1 MAIHYDLTV
10 QGDTLQARAWG
21 FDESLEDVQSYGL
34 ALIDACREHGVTRV
48 MCDERELDYRL
59 NTFEHYEAAE
69 FIAQQVPALA
79 KVAIVCNP
87 HCLPAAD
94 LYEDVVVNRG
104 LMLRIFTD
112 IDQAR
117 AWLEGAALTKQA
129 PGLAAPAADSPD
141 SGARVESTPVPR
153 LQTALSLAGFVVLQA
168 LLYVMLSMLALALS
182 QDGRVLV
189 WPAAGLALALVL
201 HQGNRALPGIGLG
214 AFLVISLQRASMV
227 QAPDD
232 GWLPGL
238 CLTGGAILQAGAGAW
253 LCRKQ
258 VEPVEGALERAS
270 DLLRLMLWGGGV
282 GAMMAVSVGVTALTL
297 TGALTTEAAGYAWWQ
312 GYTADAW
319 GVVLFTPVS
328 LYLLQRRERP
338 PGEPGRTS
346 AAMALLLFGT
356 ALWPLWLS
364 SPPTP
369 ETMTDRSWDQILAI
383 PLHAGPVSPFR
394 LTPWP
399 QLLAAVGLQLL
410 VLGVWGRNQALQ
422 RRSEELGKALRH
434 TLRLF
439 NDSPLPTWVYD
450 ADTLRFLMV
459 NERAMAL
466 YGWPREAWPGLSL
479 RDIVPD
485 ERLADYLETVQRGAA
500 DPSTVEHQHRRRNG
514 TLMTVRVNASPTRH
528 GERLARLEVIE
539 DITAGKHAERAL
551 IESEKRFRKLFE
563 DTRQTILLFDN
574 FHCIAANPAALTM
587 LRAARPEHIVGA
599 TLAQLSPPRQPDG
612 RSSDETAAEMTRIA
626 LEEGAYEFE
635 WELLRGDGEAF
646 MAQVMMTLIHQS
658 GRDLLHVV
666 LIDITEQ
673 RNAREQIEYMTFHD
687 ALTGLPNRI
696 LGQDR
701 LMHDIARAERQHTSL
716 AVIYLDVDK
725 FKFINDTHGHRLGD
739 HLLQAL
745 ARRLAQDLR
754 GEDTLCRLSGD
765 EFMIVLPD
773 THSQVQV
780 ARVIESIQQ
789 QLAEPFELEGTRL
802 VITLSLGV
810 AFYPQDGVG
819 SETLMLNAD
828 MALYEAKKAGPNSCR
843 LFTPAIND
851 ELTRFVQTRNA
862 LRTALEQRTFEL
874 HYQPQLDLRTGRMIG
889 VEALL
894 RWRRTDGTLAM
905 PSGFIGVAEDSGLIV
920 PIGRWALRQACRQA
934 ALWQTRSWWP
944 RAVMAV
950 NLSAVQFRQEGFA
963 EEVLAALEDSG
974 LDPRCL
980 ELELTESLLLENQQ
994 SILATVKDWKEH
1006 GIQLSLD
1013 DFGTGYSSLAYLK
1026 QFKVDKLKIDRSFIM
1041 NLTNHPED
1049 RAIVKAIVQLAHG
1062 LSMRAIAE
1070 GVEEAATVDTLRA
1083 LGCDELQGYWYS
1095 RPLAATALETWLSR
1109 AHPAAS
1115 DPMGKVSGTTE
1126 GYRSE

>member
-10 QGDTLQARAWG
+10 QGDTLHVRVWG

-34 ALIDACREHGVTRV
+34 AIIEACRGQGVTRV
-48 MCDERELDYRL
+48 LCDERQLEYRL
-59 NTFEHYEAAE
+59 NNFEHYEAAE
-69 FIAQQVPALA
+69 FIATQAPAVA
-79 KVAIVCNP
+79 RAAIVCNP
-87 HCLPAAD
+87 RCLPAVG
-94 LYEDVVVNRG
+94 LYEDVAVNRG
-104 LMLRIFTD
+104 LMLRMFTD
-112 IDQAR
+112 IDE
-117 AWLEGAALTKQA
+117 AWAWIDGSTLAKPA
-129 PGLAAPAADSPD
+129 PEQAAPATTAPDPMSP
-141 SGARVESTPVPR
+141 TPAPR
-153 LQTALSLAGFVVLQA
+153 LQTALSLAGLVAVPA
-168 LLYVMLSMLALALS
+168 LLYVMLSGLSLALS
-182 QDGRVLV
+182 QGGQAPI

-201 HQGNRALPGIGLG
+201 HQGHRALPGIGLG
-214 AFLVISLQRASMV
+214 AFLVISLQRGLMG
-227 QAPDD
+227 QAPDVG
-232 GWLPGL
+232 GWPAL
-238 CLTGGAILQAGAGAW
+238 CVASGAMLQAGVGAW
-253 LCRKQ
+253 LCGKHLG
-258 VEPVEGALERAS
+258 PVEGRLERVR
-270 DLLRLMLWGGGV
+270 DLLRLVLWGGGMA
-282 GAMMAVSVGVTALTL
+282 AMLAASVGVTALTL
-297 TGALTTEAAGYAWWQ
+297 AGALTTAAAGYAWWQ
-312 GYTADAW
+312 GYAADVL
-319 GVVLFTPVS
+319 GVVLFTPAS
-328 LYLLQRRERP
+328 LYLLQRQGQS
-338 PGEPGRTS
+338 PGEPGRAS
-346 AAMALLLFGT
+346 AAMVTLLFGT

-369 ETMTDRSWDQILAI
+369 VTLADRSWQQVLAI
-383 PLHAGPVSPFR
+383 PLQAGPVSPFWR
-394 LTPWP
+394 IPWP
-399 QLLAAVGLQLL
+399 HFLAATVLQLL
-410 VLGVWGRNQALQ
+410 VLGVVGRNLAIQ
-422 RRSEELGKALRH
+422 RRSDELAKALRH
-434 TLRLF
+434 TLQLF

-459 NERAMAL
+459 NERAMAH
-466 YGWPREAWPGLSL
+466 YGWPPEDWPELSL
-479 RDIVPD
+479 RDIVPA
-485 ERLADYLETVQRGAA
+485 ERLADYLESVQRGAA
-500 DPSTVEHQHRRRNG
+500 AQSAIEHQHRRCDG
-514 TLMTVRVNASPTRH
+514 TLMTVRVNSSPTRH

-539 DITAGKHAERAL
+539 DITAGKNAERAL

-574 FHCIAANPAALTM
+574 FYCIAANSAALTM
-587 LRAARPEHIVGA
+587 LRAVRPEQIVGA

-626 LEEGAYEFE
+626 LEEGAYQFE
-635 WELLRGDGEAF
+635 WELLRADGEAF
-646 MAQVMMTLIHQS
+646 MTQVMMTLIHQS

-673 RNAREQIEYMTFHD
+673 KNAREQIEYMTFHD

-725 FKFINDTHGHRLGD
+725 FKFINDTYGHRLGD

-745 ARRLAQDLR
+745 ARRLAQELR
-754 GEDTLCRLSGD
+754 AVDTLCRLSSD
-765 EFMIVLPD
+765 EFMIILPD
-773 THSQVQV
+773 MNSQVQV
-780 ARVIESIQQ
+780 ARVIDSIQQ

-810 AFYPQDGVG
+810 AFYPQDGVI

-862 LRTALEQRTFEL
+862 LRTALEQQAFEL
-874 HYQPQLDLRTGRMIG
+874 HYQPQLDLRTSRMVG

-894 RWRRTDGTLAM
+894 RWRQADGTLAM
-905 PSGFIGVAEDSGLIV
+905 PGGFIGVAEDSGLIV
-920 PIGRWALRQACRQA
+920 PIGRWVLREACRQA
-934 ALWQTRSWWP
+934 VLW
-944 RAVMAV
+944 RARGWLRQAVVAV

-963 EEVLAALEDSG
+963 EEVLATLEESG
-974 LDPRCL
+974 LDPGGL

-994 SILATVKDWKEH
+994 SILATVQGWRDH

-1041 NLTNHPED
+1041 NLTNRPED
-1049 RAIVKAIVQLAHG
+1049 QAIVKAVVQLAHG
-1062 LSMRAIAE
+1062 LGMRTIAE
-1070 GVEEAATVDTLRA
+1070 GVEEAATVDMLRE

-1095 RPLAATALETWLSR
+1095 RPLAAPVLETWLSR
-1109 AHPAAS
+1109 GHPAAS

-1126 GYRSE
+1126 G